1 MRASLGLACAQAA
14 TPCTQVVGQP
24 SEPDSRSAAGMA
36 RASEGTVVETGA
48 DLRFPRLCLPLD
60 RSENA
65 VNQIIKF
72 KSISH
77 T

>member
-1 MRASLGLACAQAA
+1 
-14 TPCTQVVGQP
+14 
-24 SEPDSRSAAGMA
+24 MA
-36 RASEGTVVETGA
+36 RTSEGTVLETGA

-65 VNQIIKF
+65 VNQIMKF

>member
-1 MRASLGLACAQAA
+1 
-14 TPCTQVVGQP
+14 
-24 SEPDSRSAAGMA
+24 MA
-36 RASEGTVVETGA
+36 RTSEGTVVETGA
-48 DLRFPRLCLPLD
+48 DLRFPVTFPRLCLPLD

-65 VNQIIKF
+65 VNQIMKF

>member
-1 MRASLGLACAQAA
+1 
-14 TPCTQVVGQP
+14 
-24 SEPDSRSAAGMA
+24 MA

-65 VNQIIKF
+65 VNQIMKF

>member
-1 MRASLGLACAQAA
+1 MSTLRFTALASGWGFALQI
-14 TPCTQVVGQP
+14 
-24 SEPDSRSAAGMA
+24 
-36 RASEGTVVETGA
+36 GTVLETGA
-48 DLRFPRLCLPLD
+48 DLKFPRLCLPLD